1 MPDEALIA
9 LSKDIEDDW
18 EVPPAVAMKM
28 AADYAALLGSITS
41 DKGFL
46 TGSNTDRQRTK
57 EREEAIKF
65 WLDSVFFR
73 RDLPV
78 VLRAKNGRGKTY
90 FLTWLL
96 LRSKMMRPDGD
107 FLTNIPW
114 FWETDPRVRSLA
126 MPNFY
131 NINKMSEMLRR
142 ASETVLEGRVPYVI
156 IDEMDNAVS
165 SQDFSGAGKQA
176 FASWK
181 QFTYIKRHLKM
192 KGPVLAYHSVND
204 IPNYMRSRQVV
215 ADILKV
221 YVHGGERYVFSRATR
236 PYRLK
241 VNGEFVVYSKNGF
254 YDFEIDV
261 DMRKLRVSIGKT
273 GTPIETAKK
282 ILANLDSCTFDA
294 YKKRKEEFGKEERYR
309 DICDL
314 KAEGLT
320 YKQLQDRLKISPNE
334 VRDALVWCKT
344 HGKVND
350 SNNSNADSERDD
362 DGSEGND

>member
-1 MPDEALIA
+1 MPDEALTA

-28 AADYAALLGSITS
+28 AADYATLLSSITS
-41 DKGFL
+41 DKDFV

-114 FWETDPRVRSLA
+114 FWETDPRVRPLA

-142 ASETVLEGRVPYVI
+142 ASQTVLEGRVPYVI

-241 VNGEFVVYSKNGF
+241 VNGDFIVYSKNGF
-254 YDFEIDV
+254 NDFEIDV

-273 GTPIETAKK
+273 GTPVETAKK
-282 ILANLDSCTFDA
+282 ILANLESCVFDA
-294 YKKRKEEFGKEERYR
+294 YGKRKEEFDKAEMYR
-309 DICDL
+309 DVCDL

-320 YKQLQDRLKISPNE
+320 YEQIAERMKVARRTIKK
-334 VRDALVWCKT
+334 ALDWCQNQKNHENQEGT
-344 HGKVND
+344 EESDDEDDEND
-350 SNNSNADSERDD
+350 
-362 DGSEGND
+362 